1 MNIRKLFM
9 SALVL
14 TMTLATA
21 TCFAQISKSDLNIGG
36 IYYGQPWSDFIAK
49 YGQPIRKEPRAG
61 KGYNY
66 VFRYGSIEFTA
77 NQYGDYVGEVF
88 VKDNDTLATKA
99 GIRVG
104 SSLSE
109 IQTAYGQ
116 PDRTSNGSLI
126 SLEYG
131 TGWESY
137 DCGNG
142 YSMDIQPKLVFFLNA
157 TSKKV
162 INIRFTVDEDWEN
175 MYPTGSKSPEQQKP
189 SQSYEPTKP
198 KSTIPDSVTQVSAS
212 ELSLGW
218 IEPGQP
224 MSKVE
229 EVYGKPGKIDDQ
241 GFFRIYNY
249 NDKFVVKG
257 KMNNGYKV
265 TSVASYEKGIKT
277 PSGYTVGDS
286 YSAIAKKIGVVNGIK
301 YKGDELEAKMKNLKG
316 CTDYTYFSGKKQ
328 IVFLVDKKGIIQAI
342 RVEDYDEQ
350 KFIEARRKK

>member
-1 MNIRKLFM
+1 MNIKKLFISTIVTVM
-9 SALVL
+9 ML
-14 TMTLATA
+14 TTV

-77 NQYGDYVGEVF
+77 NQYGDYVGTVF

-99 GIRVG
+99 GIHVG

-116 PDRTSNGSLI
+116 PDRTLNGSLI

-175 MYPTGSKSPEQQKP
+175 MYPTGSKSPRV
-189 SQSYEPTKP
+189 
-198 KSTIPDSVTQVSAS
+198 SV
-212 ELSLGW
+212 
-218 IEPGQP
+218 
-224 MSKVE
+224 K
-229 EVYGKPGKIDDQ
+229 
-241 GFFRIYNY
+241 
-249 NDKFVVKG
+249 
-257 KMNNGYKV
+257 
-265 TSVASYEKGIKT
+265 
-277 PSGYTVGDS
+277 
-286 YSAIAKKIGVVNGIK
+286 
-301 YKGDELEAKMKNLKG
+301 
-316 CTDYTYFSGKKQ
+316 
-328 IVFLVDKKGIIQAI
+328 
-342 RVEDYDEQ
+342 
-350 KFIEARRKK
+350 